1 MPFRRSRFT
10 HRALHITLHASRIR
24 KGFTLVEL
32 VVAFLIL
39 VIGVTAI
46 LELVSQSALNARYA
60 KDKTTATVL
69 AQQKLEELLAQ
80 PDLAPGETEGDFGD
94 AYPQFRWRAQ
104 ISEVGG
110 STVSTESGTGLLH
123 IVVTVE
129 WQDRGQLRSVQLETL
144 QAPVTV
150 LHPQEA
156 TLQQPMGN
164 FSGFPDMSGFPM
176 QGGAGQ

>member
-1 MPFRRSRFT
+1 MFLWQSQTT
-10 HRALHITLHASRIR
+10 HRSPRVR

-69 AQQKLEELLAQ
+69 AQQKLEELLSQ
-80 PDLAPGETEGDFGD
+80 SDLTTGEFDGDFGD

-104 ISEVGG
+104 INEVSNSASE
-110 STVSTESGTGLLH
+110 TGTSLLQ
-123 IVVTVE
+123 IIVTVE
-129 WQDRGQLRSVQLETL
+129 WTDRGQIRSVQLETL
-144 QAPVTV
+144 QASVPL

-156 TLQQPMGN
+156 STQQQSAGT
-164 FSGFPDMSGFPM
+164 FSDFSASGFPT
-176 QGGAGQ
+176 GGGRQ

>member
-1 MPFRRSRFT
+1 MPFTQLRITHYASRFG
-10 HRALHITLHASRIR
+10 R
-24 KGFTLVEL
+24 GFTLVEL

-80 PDLAPGETEGDFGD
+80 TDLAPGEIEGDFGD

-110 STVSTESGTGLLH
+110 STVSTEGETSMLH
-123 IVVTVE
+123 IVVIVE
-129 WQDRGQLRSVQLETL
+129 WQDRGQIRSVQLETL

-156 TLQQPMGN
+156 TLQQPMGGFES
-164 FSGFPDMSGFPM
+164 FSDMSGFPM

>member
-1 MPFRRSRFT
+1 MPFTQLRITHYASRFG
-10 HRALHITLHASRIR
+10 R
-24 KGFTLVEL
+24 GFTLVEL

-80 PDLAPGETEGDFGD
+80 TDLAPGEIEGDFGD

-110 STVSTESGTGLLH
+110 STVSTESEAGLLH
-123 IVVTVE
+123 IAVIVE
-129 WQDRGQLRSVQLETL
+129 WQDRGQIRSVQLETL
-144 QAPVTV
+144 KAPVTI

-156 TLQQPMGN
+156 TLQQPMGGFEG
-164 FSGFPDMSGFPM
+164 FSDMSGFPM

>member
-1 MPFRRSRFT
+1 MPFSQLRITHYASRFE
-10 HRALHITLHASRIR
+10 R
-24 KGFTLVEL
+24 GFTLVEL

-60 KDKTTATVL
+60 KDRTTATVL

-80 PDLAPGETEGDFGD
+80 PDLAPGEMEGDFGD

-104 ISEVGG
+104 ISEVGD
-110 STVSTESGTGLLH
+110 SATSTESGTGLLH

-156 TLQQPMGN
+156 TLQQPTGS
-164 FSGFPDMSGFPM
+164 FSGLSDMSGFTM

>member
-1 MPFRRSRFT
+1 MFLWQPVIA
-10 HRALHITLHASRIR
+10 HRIAHSR

-69 AQQKLEELLAQ
+69 AQQKLEELLSESE
-80 PDLAPGETEGDFGD
+80 LTTGEVEGDFGD

-104 ISEVGG
+104 INEVSNAGLE
-110 STVSTESGTGLLH
+110 TGTNLLH
-123 IVVTVE
+123 ITVTVE
-129 WQDRGQLRSVQLETL
+129 WMDRGQLRSVQVETL
-144 QAPVTV
+144 KASVPL

-156 TLQQPMGN
+156 PTQQMQQVEDAFGD
-164 FSGFPDMSGFPM
+164 FSGIDAFPTQGSGR
-176 QGGAGQ
+176 Q

>member
-1 MPFRRSRFT
+1 MPFRRSRIT
-10 HRALHITLHASRIR
+10 HYALRFR

-80 PDLAPGETEGDFGD
+80 TDLAPGEIEGDFGD

-110 STVSTESGTGLLH
+110 STVSTESEAGLLH
-123 IVVTVE
+123 IAVIVE
-129 WQDRGQLRSVQLETL
+129 WQDRGQIRSVQLETL

-156 TLQQPMGN
+156 TLQQPMGS
-164 FSGFPDMSGFPM
+164 FSGLPDMSGFPM

>member
-1 MPFRRSRFT
+1 MLMRNLRITPHSSRRQG
-10 HRALHITLHASRIR
+10 
-24 KGFTLVEL
+24 GFTLVEL

-80 PDLAPGETEGDFGD
+80 QELTAGEMEGDFGD
-94 AYPQFRWRAQ
+94 AYPQFRWKAQ
-104 ISEVGG
+104 VSEVGG
-110 STVSTESGTGLLH
+110 ETSETRAGLLQ
-123 IVVTVE
+123 IVVVVE
-129 WQDRGQLRSVQLETL
+129 WQDRGQTRSVQLETL
-144 QAPVTV
+144 QSSVPL

-156 TLQQPMGN
+156 MTQQATTAAG
-164 FSGFPDMSGFPM
+164 GFPNIGGFPA
-176 QGGAGQ
+176 QGGVGQ

>member
-1 MPFRRSRFT
+1 MPFLQLRIT
-10 HRALHITLHASRIR
+10 HHASRIR
-24 KGFTLVEL
+24 RGFTLVEL

-94 AYPQFRWRAQ
+94 AYTQFRWRAQ

-110 STVSTESGTGLLH
+110 STVSTEGETSLLR
-123 IVVTVE
+123 IVVIVE
-129 WQDRGQLRSVQLETL
+129 WQDRGQIRSVQLETL
-144 QAPVTV
+144 QTPVPL
-150 LHPQEA
+150 LHPQEV
-156 TLQQPMGN
+156 TLQQPM
-164 FSGFPDMSGFPM
+164 SGFEGFSDMGGFPM

>member
-1 MPFRRSRFT
+1 MPFRRSRIT
-10 HRALHITLHASRIR
+10 HYALRFR

-80 PDLAPGETEGDFGD
+80 IDLVPGETEGDFGD

-104 ISEVGG
+104 ISEVGD
-110 STVSTESGTGLLH
+110 SMVSTESGTGLLH
-123 IVVTVE
+123 IAVIVE
-129 WQDRGQLRSVQLETL
+129 WQDRGQIRSVQLETL

-156 TLQQPMGN
+156 TLQQPMGS
-164 FSGFPDMSGFPM
+164 FSDFPDMSGFTM
-176 QGGAGQ
+176 QGGARQ

>member
-1 MPFRRSRFT
+1 MPFTQLRITHYASRFG
-10 HRALHITLHASRIR
+10 R
-24 KGFTLVEL
+24 GFTLVEL

-110 STVSTESGTGLLH
+110 STVSTEGETSMLH
-123 IVVTVE
+123 IVVIVE
-129 WQDRGQLRSVQLETL
+129 WQDRGQIRSVQLETL

-156 TLQQPMGN
+156 TLQQPMGGFES
-164 FSGFPDMSGFPM
+164 FSDMSGFPM

>member
-1 MPFRRSRFT
+1 MPLKQSRIT
-10 HRALHITLHASRIR
+10 HHALRIR

-69 AQQKLEELLAQ
+69 AQQKLEELLSQSELTA
-80 PDLAPGETEGDFGD
+80 GEVEGDFGD

-104 ISEVGG
+104 INEVGDSISEVG
-110 STVSTESGTGLLH
+110 TNLLH
-123 IVVTVE
+123 ITVITVVVE
-129 WQDRGQLRSVQLETL
+129 WTDRGQIRSVQVETL
-144 QAPVTV
+144 KASVPL

-156 TLQQPMGN
+156 TNQQAASTFSD
-164 FSGFPDMSGFPM
+164 FSGMTGFPT
-176 QGGAGQ
+176 QGGGGQ

>member
-10 HRALHITLHASRIR
+10 HRALHITLHALRIK

-69 AQQKLEELLAQ
+69 AQQKLEELLSQ
-80 PDLAPGETEGDFGD
+80 PDLVPGETEGDFGD

-129 WQDRGQLRSVQLETL
+129 WQDRGQIRNVQLETL
-144 QAPVTV
+144 QAPVTI

-156 TLQQPMGN
+156 TLQQPM
-164 FSGFPDMSGFPM
+164 SGFEGFSDMSGFPM

>member
-1 MPFRRSRFT
+1 MSLRRPFSARNKP
-10 HRALHITLHASRIR
+10 HIRE
-24 KGFTLVEL
+24 GFTLVEL

-69 AQQKLEELLAQ
+69 AQQKLEELLSEQ
-80 PDLAPGETEGDFGD
+80 DLTPGEFEGDFGD

-104 ISEVGG
+104 VDEVGDG
-110 STVSTESGTGLLH
+110 DSETGTNLLRITVA
-123 IVVTVE
+123 VE
-129 WQDRGQLRSVQLETL
+129 WVDRGQVRSVQLETL
-144 QAPVTV
+144 QSSVPL

-156 TLQQPMGN
+156 ATQQAASTFGN
-164 FSGFPDMSGFPM
+164 FSGSGGLPAS
-176 QGGAGQ
+176 GGGGNE